1 VRNTRHSLP
10 SDAVQHLERHWPSLP
25 WSDAKRVHGA
35 FHVVYLFDSEAVI
48 RVRVGQ
54 QHEAG
59 TRADYR
65 AAELLSDAGLDCP
78 RPLDS
83 PLIRSGWSANMTT
96 YASGDLPTPS
106 TWNSDR
112 GWILSALDSLQRTAH
127 ESPHLAGALAPV
139 RSWCGGTEWRD
150 IVDAVTKTDAN
161 AGVREQALRC
171 VDAVLE
177 AEQDVT
183 PTLVH
188 GDFGPHNLLLHEGS
202 SAPSIIDTDNAAWA
216 DPATDIA
223 PLLSHY
229 PAEDLSPDF
238 PPLILQRAVL
248 IKRSLALQIAAAGE
262 TAGDTELRD
271 HALRNFARRIPA
283 ANRTHQG
290 RPFGR

>member
-1 VRNTRHSLP
+1 MRNTRQGLP
-10 SDAVQHLERHWPSLP
+10 SDAVHRLERHWPSLP
-25 WSDAKRVHGA
+25 WSGARSLHGA
-35 FHVVYLFDSEAVI
+35 FHVVYLFEAEAVI

-65 AAELLSDAGLDCP
+65 ATELLSDAGLDCP

-83 PLIRSGWSANMTT
+83 PLITSEWSATMTT

-112 GWILSALDSLQRTAH
+112 GWILSALDALQRTAH
-127 ESPHLAGALAPV
+127 KSPHLAGALAPV
-139 RSWCGGTEWRD
+139 RSWCGGTEWRE
-150 IVDAVTKTDAN
+150 IVEDMTKTEAS
-161 AGVREQALRC
+161 AGLREPALRC
-171 VDAVLE
+171 VDAVLDT
-177 AEQDVT
+177 EQGVI

-188 GDFGPHNLLLHEGS
+188 GDFGPHNLLLREGS

-216 DPATDIA
+216 DSATDIA

-229 PAEDLSPDF
+229 PAEDLSRDF
-238 PPLILQRAVL
+238 PPLILQRAAL

-262 TAGDTELRD
+262 IAGDTELRD
-271 HALRNFARRIPA
+271 HALRNFARKIPT

-290 RPFGR
+290 GPLGG

>member
-1 VRNTRHSLP
+1 M
-10 SDAVQHLERHWPSLP
+10 
-25 WSDAKRVHGA
+25 HGA
-35 FHVVYLFDSEAVI
+35 FHVVYLFEAEAVI
-48 RVRVGQ
+48 RVRVGHR
-54 QHEAG
+54 HEAG

-65 AAELLSDAGLDCP
+65 AAELLSDTGLDCP

-83 PLIRSGWSANMTT
+83 PLITSEWSATMST
-96 YASGDLPTPS
+96 YASGDLPMPA

-112 GWILSALDSLQRTAH
+112 GWILSAFDALQCTAH

-139 RSWCGGTEWRD
+139 RSWCGGEQWRH
-150 IVDAVTKTDAN
+150 VVEAMTKTQAS
-161 AGVREQALRC
+161 AGLRDPALRC

-177 AEQDVT
+177 AEQDVI

-188 GDFGPHNLLLHEGS
+188 GDFGPHNLLLREGS

-229 PAEDLSPDF
+229 PAKDLSPDF
-238 PPLILQRAVL
+238 PPLILQRAAL

-262 TAGDTELRD
+262 IAGDIELRD
-271 HALRNFARRIPA
+271 HALRNFARRISA

-290 RPFGR
+290 LPLGR